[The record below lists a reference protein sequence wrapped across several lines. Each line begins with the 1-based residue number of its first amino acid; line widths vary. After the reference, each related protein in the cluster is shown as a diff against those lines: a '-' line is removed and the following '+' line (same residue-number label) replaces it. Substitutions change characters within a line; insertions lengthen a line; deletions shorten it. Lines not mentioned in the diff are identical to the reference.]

1 MNLPVVPATNGGATG
16 YFMMHLRR
24 ISPWQWATLI
34 TGFLAVI
41 AISAV
46 ALMLGKDALITIAAV
61 LAMALLGVAWLV
73 SG

>member
-1 MNLPVVPATNGGATG
+1 
-16 YFMMHLRR
+16 MHLRR

-46 ALMLGKDALITIAAV
+46 ALLLGKDTVITIGAV
-61 LAMALLGVAWLV
+61 LTLALLGIAWLV

>member
-1 MNLPVVPATNGGATG
+1 MD
-16 YFMMHLRR
+16 LRR

-46 ALMLGKDALITIAAV
+46 ALLLGKDAVISIAAV
-61 LAMALLGVAWLV
+61 LALALLGVAWLV

>member
-1 MNLPVVPATNGGATG
+1 MAGATG
-16 YFMMHLRR
+16 YFMMHLRQ

-61 LAMALLGVAWLV
+61 LAMALLGIAWLV

>member
-1 MNLPVVPATNGGATG
+1 MNLTEARATNGGAMG
-16 YFMMHLRR
+16 YFIMHLRQ

-46 ALMLGKDALITIAAV
+46 ALMLGKDALVTIAAV

>member
-1 MNLPVVPATNGGATG
+1 
-16 YFMMHLRR
+16 MHLRR

-46 ALMLGKDALITIAAV
+46 ALILGKDAVMTIAAV
-61 LAMALLGVAWLV
+61 LALALIGVVWLV

>member
-1 MNLPVVPATNGGATG
+1 
-16 YFMMHLRR
+16 MMHLRR

-46 ALMLGKDALITIAAV
+46 ALLLGKDAVITIGAV
-61 LAMALLGVAWLV
+61 LTLALLGVAWLV

>member
-1 MNLPVVPATNGGATG
+1 
-16 YFMMHLRR
+16 MHLRQ

>member
-1 MNLPVVPATNGGATG
+1 MNLAEAGATNFRQTVVIL
-16 YFMMHLRR
+16 MHLRR

-34 TGFLAVI
+34 TGFVAVI

-46 ALMLGKDALITIAAV
+46 ALILGKDAVMTIGAV
-61 LAMALLGVAWLV
+61 LALGLIGVAWLV

>member
-1 MNLPVVPATNGGATG
+1 
-16 YFMMHLRR
+16 MHLRQ

-46 ALMLGKDALITIAAV
+46 ALLLGKDAVITIGAV
-61 LAMALLGVAWLV
+61 LTLALLGVAWLV